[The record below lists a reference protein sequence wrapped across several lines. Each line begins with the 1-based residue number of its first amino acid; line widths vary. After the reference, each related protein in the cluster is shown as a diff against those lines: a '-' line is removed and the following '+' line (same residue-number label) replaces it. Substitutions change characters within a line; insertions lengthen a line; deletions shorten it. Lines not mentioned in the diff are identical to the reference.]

1 MTLLVGQT
9 LWVTNRATDADVPAN
24 GLSYQLIAAPAG
36 AAIWLVANIQ
46 KLQIPHSR
54 LGRQYRFRLT
64 ELDGWIRN
72 HFDSNE
78 EGVLNV

>member
-1 MTLLVGQT
+1 MVNEPWIDSKQASKHLGSS
-9 LWVTNRATDADVPAN
+9 A
-24 GLSYQLIAAPAG
+24 Y
-36 AAIWLVANIQ
+36 WLVANIQ

-64 ELDGWIRN
+64 ELDRWIRN

-78 EGVLNV
+78 EGALNV

>member
-1 MTLLVGQT
+1 MVSEPWIDSKQASKHLGSS
-9 LWVTNRATDADVPAN
+9 AD
-24 GLSYQLIAAPAG
+24 
-36 AAIWLVANIQ
+36 WLVANIQ

>member
-1 MTLLVGQT
+1 MVNEPWIDSKQASEHLGSSV
-9 LWVTNRATDADVPAN
+9 D
-24 GLSYQLIAAPAG
+24 
-36 AAIWLVANIQ
+36 WLVANIQ

-64 ELDGWIRN
+64 ELDRWIRN

-78 EGVLNV
+78 GGVLNV

>member
-1 MTLLVGQT
+1 MVSEPWIDSKQASKHLGSS
-9 LWVTNRATDADVPAN
+9 AD
-24 GLSYQLIAAPAG
+24 
-36 AAIWLVANIQ
+36 WLVANIQ

-64 ELDGWIRN
+64 ELDRWIRN
-72 HFDSNE
+72 HFDSTE